1 MVSTLGDCFVSTIN
15 DAVHSLNPLPSS
27 TTCESQRCEHRQH
40 AKFAALHRQLL
51 AKEDDEH
58 KGNSWDDRDQPGV
71 V

>member
-1 MVSTLGDCFVSTIN
+1 MVSAFFHCFVGNVNNT
-15 DAVHSLNPLPSS
+15 VHSLNPLPGSATS
-27 TTCESQRCEHRQH
+27 KYQRCEHGQH